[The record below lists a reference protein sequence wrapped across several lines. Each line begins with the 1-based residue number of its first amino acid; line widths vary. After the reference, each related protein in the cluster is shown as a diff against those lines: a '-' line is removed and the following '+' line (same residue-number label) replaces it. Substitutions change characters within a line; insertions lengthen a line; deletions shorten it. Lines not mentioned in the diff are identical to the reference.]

1 MTTSPSSIRDGFGKG
16 IARAGIDP
24 NVFVLCADL
33 TESMRLEAF
42 QKQYPKQFIECGVA
56 EQNMVGMAAGMALAG
71 KTVFACSFAC
81 FSPGRTYDQIRV
93 SVCYQQANVKIIGGH
108 AGISVGEDGAT
119 HQILED
125 IAIMRVLPNMQV
137 FVPADS
143 EEAAAITTALA
154 KSTGPAY
161 LRLSR
166 ATSPI
171 VTNYHNKTFIPG
183 QATVLK
189 SGKDITLLACGL
201 MTTIAVETAM
211 ELQKA
216 GIDAE
221 VIHAPSIKPFDTKT
235 LRQSVQKTGLLVSM
249 EEHQIAGGLGST
261 AAEYLTTTLPTKQLY
276 IGIEDSFGQSG
287 KSSELFQYYK
297 LDSKHCYQK
306 ILTWYQKERPSR

>member
-1 MTTSPSSIRDGFGKG
+1 MITSPSSIRDGFGKG
-16 IARAGIDP
+16 ITKAGIDP
-24 NVFVLCADL
+24 DVFVLCADL
-33 TESMRLEAF
+33 TESMRLETF
-42 QKQYPKQFIECGVA
+42 QTQYPKQFVECGVA

-125 IAIMRVLPNMQV
+125 IAIMRVLPHMQV

-143 EEAAAITTALA
+143 EEAAAITTTLA
-154 KSTGPAY
+154 KNKGPAY

-201 MTTIAVETAM
+201 MTAIALETAT

-216 GIDAE
+216 GIDVE
-221 VIHAPSIKPFDTKT
+221 VINAPSIKPFDAQT
-235 LRQSVQKTGLLVSM
+235 LHQSVQKTGLLVSM

-261 AAEYLTTTLPTKQLY
+261 AAEYLATALPTKQLY

-287 KSSELFQYYK
+287 KAAELFQHYK
-297 LDSKHCYQK
+297 LDHKHCYQK
-306 ILTWYQKERPSR
+306 ILAWYQKERPVR

>member
-33 TESMRLEAF
+33 TESMRLETF
-42 QKQYPKQFIECGVA
+42 QAQHPKQFVECGVA

-143 EEAAAITTALA
+143 EEATAITTSLA
-154 KSTGPAY
+154 KSKGPAY

-166 ATSPI
+166 ATSPV

-189 SGKDITLLACGL
+189 HGKDITLLACGL
-201 MTTIAVETAM
+201 MTAIALETAT

-221 VIHAPSIKPFDTKT
+221 VINAPSIKPFDTKT

-261 AAEYLTTTLPTKQLY
+261 AAEYLATTLPTKQLY

-287 KSSELFQYYK
+287 KSSELFQFYQ

-306 ILTWYQKERPSR
+306 ILAWYQKERPSR